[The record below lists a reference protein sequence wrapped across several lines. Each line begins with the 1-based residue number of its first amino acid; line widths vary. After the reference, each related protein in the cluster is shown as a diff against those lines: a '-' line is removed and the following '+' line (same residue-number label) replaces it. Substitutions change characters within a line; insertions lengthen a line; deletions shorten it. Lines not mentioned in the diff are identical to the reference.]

1 MKIHSWQKIKDIMVA
16 LTNLFK
22 AAKLEGA
29 LVENQDLLDSDN
41 SNAICHNG
49 FSMYPDEVS
58 SQLEQEFYDRASGCS
73 VKAQENNIYDY
84 RAYLKNE

>member
-1 MKIHSWQKIKDIMVA
+1 MTA

-22 AAKLEGA
+22 APKLQGT
-29 LVENQDLLDSDN
+29 LVEIQDLLESDN

-49 FSMYPDEVS
+49 FSKYPDEVS
-58 SQLEQEFYDRASGCS
+58 NQLEQEYYDKASGCS

-84 RAYLKNE
+84 QAYLKNE